1 MRGCGFILSNFGTF
15 DGRHENLAFVP
26 PSVALLGA
34 GPLREQ
40 VVASQDTPA
49 VHRVLSLSFDPRGN
63 QWKGDLLC
71 RERPRYAPRHSKR
84 RR

>member
-40 VVASQDTPA
+40 VVASQDTPQYT
-49 VHRVLSLSFDPRGN
+49 GC
-63 QWKGDLLC
+63 C
-71 RERPRYAPRHSKR
+71 R
-84 RR
+84 